1 MGEWLMYNIGLT
13 YNLRK
18 GVNNAVEDEEAE
30 LDDWQTVEDIKKA
43 IESLGCNVILLEA
56 TGDIIYEI
64 PKYKIDIVFNFAEG
78 LKGRGREAQI
88 PALLNLLKIP
98 FTGSD
103 ETTLGVA
110 LDKALAKKI
119 VSYSGIKTP
128 KFQLFFSPNEKLK
141 KTLKFPLIVK
151 PNAEGSSKGIS
162 DTAIAE
168 NEKELKELIERNI
181 KNYNQSALVEE
192 FIKGREFTIG
202 LIGNRDSLE
211 ILPIMEIIFKNT
223 PTKYNFYSYKVK
235 KESSKFIKYVCP
247 AKLLPQEERK
257 IKRFGQ
263 RIFNAL
269 QCQDVARID
278 LRLSE
283 EDNEPYFLEI
293 NPLPGLVK
301 GYSDL
306 PLIAESIGISY
317 EELIKKILNA
327 ALKRY
332 NMKEIC

>member
-1 MGEWLMYNIGLT
+1 
-13 YNLRK
+13 
-18 GVNNAVEDEEAE
+18 
-30 LDDWQTVEDIKKA
+30 
-43 IESLGCNVILLEA
+43 
-56 TGDIIYEI
+56 
-64 PKYKIDIVFNFAEG
+64 
-78 LKGRGREAQI
+78 
-88 PALLNLLKIP
+88 
-98 FTGSD
+98 
-103 ETTLGVA
+103 
-110 LDKALAKKI
+110 
-119 VSYSGIKTP
+119 
-128 KFQLFFSPNEKLK
+128 
-141 KTLKFPLIVK
+141 
-151 PNAEGSSKGIS
+151 
-162 DTAIAE
+162 
-168 NEKELKELIERNI
+168 
-181 KNYNQSALVEE
+181 
-192 FIKGREFTIG
+192 
-202 LIGNRDSLE
+202 
-211 ILPIMEIIFKNT
+211 MEIIFKNT

-306 PLIAESIGISY
+306 PLIAESVGISY